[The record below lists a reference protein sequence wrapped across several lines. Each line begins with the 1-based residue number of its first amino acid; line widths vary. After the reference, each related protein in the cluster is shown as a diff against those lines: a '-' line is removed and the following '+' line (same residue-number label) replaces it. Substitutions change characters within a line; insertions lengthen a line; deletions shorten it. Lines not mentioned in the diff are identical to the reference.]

1 MLNLGLLNFQNGSS
15 IGCYLHKR
23 SCTRMIDEL
32 LLDDVKPHTLFKLDA
47 AVTRRGVLWRMR
59 HGATL
64 AALAFSLHGGNA
76 LLRQPRSAWRFPL
89 VQGRPLLLLHFTC
102 AFCFAVAVTV
112 QKCYILRI
120 ADGDAPTARRS
131 ARTKA
136 LCPRV
141 SARGAAVVDGHAA
154 HRWIG
159 RVALV
164 FGVGAAGTALLL
176 ARHALYGSAM
186 MFLPW
191 SIIWLGSSALAWYH
205 AAVTRNFAL
214 HAEFAN
220 FSASSALIF
229 ILGRVFIAAL
239 SPWVANERIYFAAA
253 AGAAGITLVN
263 FVSLALRW
271 RGEGKK
277 LRARRKLKGGIAAV
291 MAQNRAAAAR
301 GSE

>member
-1 MLNLGLLNFQNGSS
+1 
-15 IGCYLHKR
+15 
-23 SCTRMIDEL
+23 
-32 LLDDVKPHTLFKLDA
+32 
-47 AVTRRGVLWRMR
+47 
-59 HGATL
+59 
-64 AALAFSLHGGNA
+64 
-76 LLRQPRSAWRFPL
+76 
-89 VQGRPLLLLHFTC
+89 
-102 AFCFAVAVTV
+102 
-112 QKCYILRI
+112 
-120 ADGDAPTARRS
+120 
-131 ARTKA
+131 
-136 LCPRV
+136 
-141 SARGAAVVDGHAA
+141 VDGHAA

-191 SIIWLGSSALAWYH
+191 SIIWLGSTALAWYH

>member
-1 MLNLGLLNFQNGSS
+1 M
-15 IGCYLHKR
+15 HKR

-291 MAQNRAAAAR
+291 VAQNRAAAAR